1 MAKELSEKKKQMI
14 LAGIVCFTVLYV
26 DLNYI
31 LKGQINNLRD
41 VSSKLNKVRSDVYQ
55 YKKHFSKLKNM
66 QAELSALK
74 EKNKRLSSMVF
85 SESDIASFLDDISQK
100 ANSQGIKI
108 MNIRP
113 QEKKNP
119 AKNKN
124 ISLKSDSGFYPLPFK
139 LELNADY
146 HQLGGFISDME
157 ANPFVTVSGLSVS
170 STGNSTRHKV
180 SLTLNAYVKK

>member
-31 LKGQINNLRD
+31 LKSQIKNLQD
-41 VSSKLNKVRSDVYQ
+41 VTFKLNNVRSDVYQ
-55 YKKHFSKLKNM
+55 YQRHFSKLKNM
-66 QAELSALK
+66 QEELSALK
-74 EKNKRLSSMVF
+74 EKNKGINSMVF

-100 ANSQGIKI
+100 ASSQGIKI

-146 HQLGGFISDME
+146 HQLGGFISDLE
-157 ANPFVTVSGLSVS
+157 ANPFVTVSGLIIS
-170 STGNSTRHKV
+170 STGNSAKHKV